1 MKPIKV
7 EDWEGK
13 WGQTPFPPMKTVS
26 DPIILSLFLIRGS
39 CRRATRTCSRS
50 VLFRVRIVTRQ
61 LNHYD
66 KWLLPD
72 VRDLDGDGLDC

>member
-1 MKPIKV
+1 MVRGESLLNLQKSSLS
-7 EDWEGK
+7 
-13 WGQTPFPPMKTVS
+13 PF
-26 DPIILSLFLIRGS
+26 
-39 CRRATRTCSRS
+39 
-50 VLFRVRIVTRQ
+50 LFRVRIVTRQ

>member
-1 MKPIKV
+1 V
-7 EDWEGK
+7 
-13 WGQTPFPPMKTVS
+13 
-26 DPIILSLFLIRGS
+26 ILSETKNLKERVLSPRHPLNPIPSPIVGEGMVRGES
-39 CRRATRTCSRS
+39 LLNLQKSS
-50 VLFRVRIVTRQ
+50 LSPFLFRVRIVTRQ